1 MYLQKRKV
9 KIVKYNPTFKVKVVK
24 HSQNLKV
31 KKGKYSAN
39 SYRKWEFVKYGKGM

>member
-1 MYLQKRKV
+1 M
-9 KIVKYNPTFKVKVVK
+9 KIKSISQNMLKTTFKVKVVK

-39 SYRKWEFVKYGKGM
+39 SYRKWEFVKYGEGM